1 MKKLIFIL
9 GLLTCIISYSE
20 EKSTVTEAVSS
31 VVSGAVSTGKNI
43 LKGVKVGVDTGRK
56 DGGSLDEAVIIY
68 DKEAFEKYVKASVLN
83 VTEDETGYKV
93 TVGLRNNTDNMIRL
107 TNLHEQKSLQLLDT
121 DGFAVFSSGPFG
133 DINIP
138 GKAAVKATFRF
149 PVDGKPGMIKIYE
162 SEIKI
167 TDEMIK
173 GKE

>member
-68 DKEAFEKYVKASVLN
+68 DKEAFEKYVKASALN
-83 VTEDETGYKV
+83 VTEMKQGT
-93 TVGLRNNTDNMIRL
+93 R
-107 TNLHEQKSLQLLDT
+107 
-121 DGFAVFSSGPFG
+121 
-133 DINIP
+133 
-138 GKAAVKATFRF
+138 
-149 PVDGKPGMIKIYE
+149 
-162 SEIKI
+162 
-167 TDEMIK
+167 
-173 GKE
+173 

>member
-1 MKKLIFIL
+1 MKKLICVL
-9 GLLTCIISYSE
+9 GLLTCITSYSE

-43 LKGVKVGVDTGRK
+43 LKGVKDGVDTGRK
-56 DGGSLDEAVIIY
+56 DGGSLDEALIIY
-68 DKEAFEKYVKASVLN
+68 DKEVFEKYIKASALT

-93 TVGLRNNTDNMIRL
+93 TVGLKNETDKMIRL
-107 TNLHEQKSLQLLDT
+107 TNLHEQKSLQLLDN

-138 GKAAVKATFRF
+138 GKAAVKSTFRF
-149 PVDGKPGMIKIYE
+149 PADGKPGMIKIYE

-173 GKE
+173 IKE